1 MTVWYTLAMRT
12 GIVLGLAATLLVL
25 ASAQPLK
32 VSYHSERR
40 SQGDFYKIDIR
51 QPVFPSEQPVGKV
64 ANREVASIVN
74 KFKRDFLQAMDENR
88 KRNFRIAEPFQLQIR
103 PTISVAR
110 ADLISLYLE
119 IFWWTGGA
127 HPNTYYRVVNV
138 GLVDGKPRLLKLED
152 MLVKGVS
159 AQQVME
165 RVYQRLE
172 QVKRQRDP
180 SGEPWMPDGGIP
192 REYWN
197 SFILTPTAV
206 VWIFEPYAVGAYA
219 EGMFLIRLS
228 YEELQ
233 GLVRGIGTT
242 AASP

>member
-1 MTVWYTLAMRT
+1 MRT

-25 ASAQPLK
+25 ASAQSLK
-32 VSYHSERR
+32 VSYRSERR

-74 KFKRDFLQAMDENR
+74 KFKRDFLRAVEENR
-88 KRNFRIAEPFQLQIR
+88 KINFRSGEPFQLQIR
-103 PTISVAR
+103 PTISIAR

-127 HPNTYYRVVNV
+127 HPNTFYRVVNV
-138 GLVDGKPRLLKLED
+138 GLVNGKPRPLKLQD
-152 MLVKGVS
+152 ILAQGAS
-159 AQQVME
+159 AQQLME
-165 RVYQRLE
+165 RIYQQLE

-197 SFILTPTAV
+197 SFILTPTAI
-206 VWIFEPYAVGAYA
+206 VWVFEPYAVGAYA

-233 GLVRGIGTT
+233 GLVRRFGTPPD
-242 AASP
+242 AP